1 MFRKSTVVAGC
12 VLASASAFAQTSYT
26 ATEMQALLAKGLLVS
41 SSDLEGGKTFTGRV
55 QLAADGKLSGTITPA
70 GSTAIPLT
78 GNWVLKGAQL
88 CRKIE
93 PIEPTEVCETWI
105 KSGTKQAT
113 IQVNGKA
120 ASINRW

>member
-1 MFRKSTVVAGC
+1 MFRKFIIVTAC
-12 VLASASAFAQTSYT
+12 VLVNASAFAQSAYT
-26 ATEMQALLAKGLLVS
+26 AAEMQALLAKGLLVN
-41 SSDLEGGKTFTGRV
+41 SSDLDGGKIFTGRV
-55 QLAADGKLSGTITPA
+55 QLGADGKLSGTITPA
-70 GSTAIPLT
+70 GRSAIPLS

-93 PIEPTEVCETWI
+93 PIEPDEICETWI
-105 KSGTKQAT
+105 KSGNKQAT

>member
-1 MFRKSTVVAGC
+1 MFRKFIIVTAC
-12 VLASASAFAQTSYT
+12 VLVSASAFAQSAYT
-26 ATEMQALLAKGLLVS
+26 AAEMQALLAKGLLVN
-41 SSDLEGGKTFTGRV
+41 SSDLDGGKIFTGRV
-55 QLAADGKLSGTITPA
+55 QLGADGRLSGTITPA
-70 GSTAIPLT
+70 GRSAIPLS

-93 PIEPTEVCETWI
+93 PIEPDEICETWI
-105 KSGTKQAT
+105 KSGNKQAT

>member
-1 MFRKSTVVAGC
+1 MFHKSMIVAGC
-12 VLASASAFAQTSYT
+12 VLVSSSAFAQSPYS
-26 ATEMQALLAKGLLVS
+26 AAEMQALLTKGLLVN
-41 SSDLEGGKTFTGRV
+41 SSDLEGGKIFTGRV
-55 QLAADGKLSGTITPA
+55 QLSADGKLSGTITPA
-70 GSTAIPLT
+70 GSNAIPLT
-78 GNWVLKGAQL
+78 GNWILKGAQL

-93 PIEPTEVCETWI
+93 PIEPDEVCEIWI